1 MAFCLHVSV
10 MALSVSSVE
19 IKKKKLQSLA
29 PESSVFLYAGLGS
42 LPAVVISKE
51 LKAYKSHVRVI
62 MYILSASAF
71 TDPQTVCVC
80 VCVVIRQSYSGI
92 RLLSIISLFGF
103 CEPERRNEHPEFIG
117 H

>member
-1 MAFCLHVSV
+1 MSLQLRSGR
-10 MALSVSSVE
+10 
-19 IKKKKLQSLA
+19 KKLQSPA

-42 LPAVVISKE
+42 LPAVVVSKE

-71 TDPQTVCVC
+71 TDPQTVCACVCMC

-92 RLLSIISLFGF
+92 RLLSIISPFGF